1 MMDDMIPTNIA
12 IIMVNS
18 YYLVLVNYIRVNYG
32 VMPHSYPSIIVTR
45 GY

>member
-18 YYLVLVNYIRVNYG
+18 YYLNW
-32 VMPHSYPSIIVTR
+32 STT
-45 GY
+45 